1 MWFCDTVIASREA
14 AWRSRRSHPGLLVG
28 IRLLAMTARSRRP
41 NAVQGVAVGRIA
53 YAEGRYV
60 PHAEARVHVEDRGY
74 QFADAVYE
82 VIAVHHGRLVDE
94 TEHLARLGRS
104 LAELGISW
112 PVSERAL
119 RIKIR
124 ELIRRNRIATRGMI
138 YLQISRGV
146 APRNHAFPKDC
157 PPVLVMTAR
166 ALPPVDRAEAA
177 RGVRV
182 ITLTDLRWRRCDIKS
197 VSLLANVLA
206 RQQATEQGA
215 FEAWLVDDD
224 GVVTEGTASNAWIVT
239 SDGLLLTHDAG
250 HAILN
255 GITRCAVLRI
265 AADHGVVLR
274 ERPFTVAEAMS
285 AAEAFLTS
293 TTSLVKPVVRI
304 DDAVVGD
311 GRIGPLTARLLD
323 YYLEHAGE
331 APAAGS
337 GLRP

>member
-1 MWFCDTVIASREA
+1 M
-14 AWRSRRSHPGLLVG
+14 
-28 IRLLAMTARSRRP
+28 
-41 NAVQGVAVGRIA
+41 GRIA
-53 YAEGRYV
+53 YAGGRYV
-60 PHAEARVHVEDRGY
+60 PHAEACVHVEDRGY

-94 TEHLARLGRS
+94 DEHLERLGRS
-104 LAELGISW
+104 LAALAIAW
-112 PVSERAL
+112 PLSERAL
-119 RIKIR
+119 RLKIR
-124 ELIRRNRIATRGMI
+124 ELIRRNRITTRGMV

-146 APRNHAFPKDC
+146 APRNHAFPARC
-157 PPVLVMTAR
+157 PPVLVMTAK
-166 ALPPVDRAEAA
+166 ALPPVDRGEAA

-182 ITLTDLRWRRCDIKS
+182 ITLPDLRWRRCDIKS

-206 RQQATEQGA
+206 RQRAAEEGA

-239 SDGLLLTHDAG
+239 SDGQLLTHDAG

-255 GITRCAVLRI
+255 GITRRAVLRI

-274 ERPFTVAEAMS
+274 ERPFSLAEARS

-304 DDAVVGD
+304 DEAQVGD
-311 GRIGPLTARLLD
+311 GRIGALTARLLD
-323 YYLEHAGE
+323 YYLAHAGE
-331 APAAGS
+331 APAAANGQ
-337 GLRP
+337 RP